1 MYLLSRMTE
10 GNTEEFRKKKLSRV
24 VFLVK
29 LNENSDP
36 TLRDRQSREQNSD
49 PSFFFFFLFF
59 YSLVFFRTPREFALC
74 LFAIVCACNVKGG
87 WVFTGQRAVEIRDR
101 EEERRRV
108 KCHGDYLMSDVIV
121 KTVVEP

>member
-1 MYLLSRMTE
+1 MTE

-49 PSFFFFFLFF
+49 PSFFFLFIG
-59 YSLVFFRTPREFALC
+59 VFRTPREFALC

>member
-49 PSFFFFFLFF
+49 PSFFFFPFFLFIGVFPHATRIRIVPFRHCLCVQRQRRMGF
-59 YSLVFFRTPREFALC
+59 YGSTS
-74 LFAIVCACNVKGG
+74 G
-87 WVFTGQRAVEIRDR
+87 RD
-101 EEERRRV
+101 
-108 KCHGDYLMSDVIV
+108 S
-121 KTVVEP
+121 

>member
-1 MYLLSRMTE
+1 MME

-49 PSFFFFFLFF
+49 PSFFFFPFFFIHRCFSARHENSHCAFSPLFVRATSKEDGFLR
-59 YSLVFFRTPREFALC
+59 V
-74 LFAIVCACNVKGG
+74 N
-87 WVFTGQRAVEIRDR
+87 
-101 EEERRRV
+101 ER
-108 KCHGDYLMSDVIV
+108 
-121 KTVVEP
+121 

>member
-1 MYLLSRMTE
+1 MKILTQHCEIDRA
-10 GNTEEFRKKKLSRV
+10 GNKI
-24 VFLVK
+24 
-29 LNENSDP
+29 P
-36 TLRDRQSREQNSD
+36 THL
-49 PSFFFFFLFF
+49 FFFFLFF
-59 YSLVFFRTPREFALC
+59 YSSVFFRTPREFALC

>member
-1 MYLLSRMTE
+1 MKILTQHCEIDRA
-10 GNTEEFRKKKLSRV
+10 GNKI
-24 VFLVK
+24 
-29 LNENSDP
+29 P
-36 TLRDRQSREQNSD
+36 THL
-49 PSFFFFFLFF
+49 FFFPFFLFIG
-59 YSLVFFRTPREFALC
+59 VFRTPREFALC